1 MINSNDN
8 YISLRYI
15 KLQHQTKQTFKI
27 DIFGRTM
34 TATYKRSSNTRALSD
49 RRHRLLQ
56 PMSHV
61 LSVTLRYVF
70 NSLAMSIYSY
80 GVCTSHSYGIGYI
93 WNRTNK
99 SCGRLASIVR
109 QTVLSICNH
118 HWLPL

>member
-1 MINSNDN
+1 
-8 YISLRYI
+8 
-15 KLQHQTKQTFKI
+15 
-27 DIFGRTM
+27 M

-61 LSVTLRYVF
+61 LSVTLRLQLFGNVNLQLRCLYKSFLRNLVTF
-70 NSLAMSIYSY
+70 GTGL
-80 GVCTSHSYGIGYI
+80 T
-93 WNRTNK
+93 K